1 MKNTLVL
8 VTDLAC
14 LKAYRLDSNPM
25 HNAPRLELLEEF
37 HSPGAHERLTDKV
50 SDQSGRFGRGGPV
63 NGAGAMSAGERHNLL
78 LEQRKRHVRQLAG
91 RLTTLISRADVE
103 YCLLAASREIH
114 RQLLDELSPQ
124 TRGKI
129 QKHLAADLTK
139 LDKSELLRHFQA

>member
-14 LKAYRLDSNPM
+14 LKAYRLDPSPL
-25 HNAPRLELLEEF
+25 HSSPRLELLEEF
-37 HSPGAHERLTDKV
+37 HSRDAHERLTDKV

-63 NGAGAMSAGERHNLL
+63 NGGAMSAGERHNLL

-91 RLTTLISRADVE
+91 RLTALISRADVE

-124 TRGKI
+124 MRGKI

-139 LDKSELLRHFQA
+139 LDKSELLQHFRA